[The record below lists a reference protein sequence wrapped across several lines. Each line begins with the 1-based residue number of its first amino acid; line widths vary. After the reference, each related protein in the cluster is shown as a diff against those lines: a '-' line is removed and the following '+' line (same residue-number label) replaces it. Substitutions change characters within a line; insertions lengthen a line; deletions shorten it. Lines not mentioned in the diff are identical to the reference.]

1 MKADAAI
8 GHLPRSAG
16 MTPVLTTRRIAF
28 WAAVALAFAAL
39 PIIFTQSFALSMLSQ
54 MGIAIIFALSY
65 NMLLGQ
71 TGLLSFGHAVY
82 FGLGAF
88 FCAHALNLIGA
99 GKLWFPVTLVPL
111 IGGVAGL
118 VFGLLFGFVTTR
130 RAGTPFAM
138 ISLGIAEMVAASAL
152 MFTTFFGG
160 EGGISTNRV
169 VGKAFLGIGYG
180 PQIQVYYLI
189 AGWCLVA
196 MIAMFALT
204 RTPLGRMAN
213 AVRDNPERAKFVGYN
228 PTRVRWLMMSLASF
242 FAGIGGGLA
251 AINYEIVTA
260 ETLGL
265 VASGNVVLMAFIG
278 GVGHF
283 WGPIIGA
290 VLVTLLQSML
300 SNYTQAWL
308 LYFGLFF
315 LVIIMFSPGGIANL
329 IALHKPV
336 WNAGLFKRLLPSYA
350 IAAIAGLVMLA
361 GFFALIEMIYHFE
374 AKETSS
380 KSFSYFGLMLDPLQ
394 ARYWVG
400 CAIVFVIGIA
410 LVYGVK
416 KIVGRAWENLT
427 VDLQKAGAV

>member
-1 MKADAAI
+1 M
-8 GHLPRSAG
+8 
-16 MTPVLTTRRIAF
+16 F
-28 WAAVALAFAAL
+28 WAAVALAFAVL

-160 EGGISTNRV
+160 EGGIATNRV
-169 VGKAFLGIGYG
+169 VGKAFLGISYG
-180 PQIQVYYLI
+180 SQIQVYYLI

-196 MIAMFALT
+196 MIAMFELT

-336 WNAGLFKRLLPSYA
+336 WNAGLVKRLLPSYA

-380 KSFSYFGLMLDPLQ
+380 KSFSYFGLILDPLQ